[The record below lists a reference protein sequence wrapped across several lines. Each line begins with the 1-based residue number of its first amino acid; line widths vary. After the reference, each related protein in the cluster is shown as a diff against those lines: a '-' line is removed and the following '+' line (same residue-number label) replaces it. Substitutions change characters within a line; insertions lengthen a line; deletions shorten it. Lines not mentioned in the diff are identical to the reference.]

1 MKRVLSC
8 FLICALLGC
17 CVLAL
22 ASCSVKFSPKKS
34 TDATTAAPGTTDPSA
49 SSDVVTGTQAGDAT
63 TVPADTEPQP
73 TEPQPTEPPE
83 TTAPEEG
90 ISTGEDP
97 DNNFGPVHNF

>member
-17 CVLAL
+17 SVLAL
-22 ASCSVKFSPKKS
+22 ASCSIKLGPTKS

-49 SSDVVTGTQAGDAT
+49 SSDTGTQAGDAT
-63 TVPADTEPQP
+63 TAPADTEL
-73 TEPQPTEPPE
+73 PE

-97 DNNFGPVHNF
+97 DDNFGPVHNF

>member
-17 CVLAL
+17 SVLAL
-22 ASCSVKFSPKKS
+22 ASCSIKLGPTKS

-49 SSDVVTGTQAGDAT
+49 SSDTGTQAGDAT
-63 TVPADTEPQP
+63 TAPAD

-97 DNNFGPVHNF
+97 DDNFGPVHNF

>member
-17 CVLAL
+17 SVLAL
-22 ASCSVKFSPKKS
+22 ASCSIKLGPTKS
-34 TDATTAAPGTTDPSA
+34 TDVTTAAPGTTDPSA
-49 SSDVVTGTQAGDAT
+49 SSDA
-63 TVPADTEPQP
+63 
-73 TEPQPTEPPE
+73 EPQPTEPPE

>member
-17 CVLAL
+17 SVLAL
-22 ASCSVKFSPKKS
+22 ASCSIKLGPTKS
-34 TDATTAAPGTTDPSA
+34 TDATTAALGTTDPSA
-49 SSDVVTGTQAGDAT
+49 SSDTGTQAGDAT
-63 TVPADTEPQP
+63 TAPAD

-97 DNNFGPVHNF
+97 DDNFGPVHNF